1 MNALDG
7 VVMELL
13 DCAFPTLSKV
23 VATATPEVAFQGVDY
38 ALLVGMLPRLLLEF
52 HSTIS
57 MDSL

>member
-23 VATATPEVAFQGVDY
+23 VATSTAEVAFQGADY
-38 ALLVGMLPRLLLEF
+38 ALLVGM
-52 HSTIS
+52 
-57 MDSL
+57 